1 VPMSSDPFD
10 LAWSVAKSE
19 GDDFD
24 IEEHFLHRK
33 GILDFLESRGRDMK
47 EHHLRNLGLMPRLEQ
62 PLTEQPVV
70 PVPDVRGEARGE
82 RGIEPPMEGRQMDED
97 PKDQRE
103 VPESKVGEAK
113 GETPEIQPENKVE
126 PTAPKE
132 ELGMPQPPEGKPP
145 KVEDIAVEAKDVTS
159 KPPEADAPKP
169 KKKRRATSK
178 KVVSDVPPPS
188 KGSKKGAKTKSPIQ
202 IEMAGN
208 PHNFPVN
215 NPEPRITQLTGEL
228 SDDDIVPG
236 HFTTLYSDAFGETV
250 LGPGDNKKMDRA
262 VNRAMKE
269 NKTYQQA
276 LSALLEITGGRLPT
290 LADRKPGKYA
300 KPSPAEKKD
309 DFKIPTMISEGTDRD
324 VVDRIVILAEEGNDE
339 AYTTLLNNSAELEDY
354 FPEAH
359 ERYEELR
366 SMRKSFI
373 LKDPFANP
381 FHNPN
386 FLDVVNIKRE
396 MAQPMSPIIKSHPI
410 QERVKPDIGFD
421 TVEGDDLSLLPA
433 SIFMGQDNSVGMDD
447 MSLLPTGWRNE

>member
-24 IEEHFLHRK
+24 IDEYFLHRK
-33 GILDFLESRGRDMK
+33 GILDFIENQGELLSQRGKARRDRG
-47 EHHLRNLGLMPRLEQ
+47 LRRLGILPRLEQ

-97 PKDQRE
+97 SKDPRE
-103 VPESKVGEAK
+103 VPESKVREAK
-113 GETPEIQPENKVE
+113 EETPEIQPENKVE

-169 KKKRRATSK
+169 KKKRVTSK
-178 KVVSDVPPPS
+178 KVVSDVPPSP
-188 KGSKKGAKTKSPIQ
+188 KKAKPKKPQKKTKTP
-202 IEMAGN
+202 
-208 PHNFPVN
+208 P
-215 NPEPRITQLTGEL
+215 
-228 SDDDIVPG
+228 
-236 HFTTLYSDAFGETV
+236 
-250 LGPGDNKKMDRA
+250 
-262 VNRAMKE
+262 
-269 NKTYQQA
+269 
-276 LSALLEITGGRLPT
+276 
-290 LADRKPGKYA
+290 A
-300 KPSPAEKKD
+300 KKKD
-309 DFKIPTMISEGTDRD
+309 DFKIPTMIKEGTDRD
-324 VVDRIVILAEEGNDE
+324 VVDRIVRLAEEGNEE
-339 AYTTLLNNSAELEDY
+339 AYRTLLNNSAELEDY

-359 ERYEELR
+359 EKYEELR
-366 SMRKSFI
+366 SMQKSFI

-433 SIFMGQDNSVGMDD
+433 SIFMGQDNSVGTDD

>member
-1 VPMSSDPFD
+1 MPMSSDPFD

-33 GILDFLESRGRDMK
+33 GILDFIENRAREKK
-47 EHHLRNLGLMPRLEQ
+47 EHYLRNLGILPPLEQ

-70 PVPDVRGEARGE
+70 PMPDVRGEARGE
-82 RGIEPPMEGRQMDED
+82 RGIQPPMEGRQMDED
-97 PKDQRE
+97 SKDPRE
-103 VPESKVGEAK
+103 VPESKVREAK
-113 GETPEIQPENKVE
+113 EETPEIQPENKVE

-145 KVEDIAVEAKDVTS
+145 KVEDIAAEAKDVTS
-159 KPPEADAPKP
+159 KPPEANAPKP
-169 KKKRRATSK
+169 KKKKRPTSK
-178 KVVSDVPPPS
+178 KVVSDVPPSP
-188 KGSKKGAKTKSPIQ
+188 KKAKPKKPQKKTKTP
-202 IEMAGN
+202 
-208 PHNFPVN
+208 P
-215 NPEPRITQLTGEL
+215 
-228 SDDDIVPG
+228 
-236 HFTTLYSDAFGETV
+236 
-250 LGPGDNKKMDRA
+250 
-262 VNRAMKE
+262 
-269 NKTYQQA
+269 
-276 LSALLEITGGRLPT
+276 
-290 LADRKPGKYA
+290 A
-300 KPSPAEKKD
+300 KKKD

-359 ERYEELR
+359 EKYEELR

-396 MAQPMSPIIKSHPI
+396 MAEPMSPIIKSHPI